1 MLGSVSRIML
11 QPSGYTLLLYTVC
24 ILSMPFNIEEKS
36 GVSPVSVARVL
47 YRRVMHF
54 NIVAKSGVSPV
65 SVARVL

>member
-1 MLGSVSRIML
+1 MLTDPGPDEINSNP
-11 QPSGYTLLLYTVC
+11 QLLYTVC